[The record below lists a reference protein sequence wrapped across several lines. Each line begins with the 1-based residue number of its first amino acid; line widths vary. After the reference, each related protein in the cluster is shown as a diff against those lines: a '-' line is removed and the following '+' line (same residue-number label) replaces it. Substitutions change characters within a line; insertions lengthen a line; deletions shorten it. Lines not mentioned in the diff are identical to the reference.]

1 MKTLIAALLLLVHST
16 YADDMQKYL
25 SETQAMVRDGK
36 HEEALKRFIW
46 FHEHA
51 LEHGP
56 SMYGVRL
63 SFALSYWKNLGAVY
77 PPAHEALVKLRD
89 DDDKL
94 LREGKGNRNL
104 FHDLMA
110 LNRTLGVENASVEL
124 FEVISKADATKGKEY
139 WSLVKDVVLAKKRF
153 DIAKIYIQDF
163 EAEFKKMKAVYDRNL
178 PLYDDPRM
186 GGERFRDYNE
196 GRFVSEVKQLVE
208 LCLALESR
216 EAAVS
221 IRDQAKKILDDP
233 RLQITIP

>member
-1 MKTLIAALLLLVHST
+1 
-16 YADDMQKYL
+16 
-25 SETQAMVRDGK
+25 
-36 HEEALKRFIW
+36 
-46 FHEHA
+46 
-51 LEHGP
+51 
-56 SMYGVRL
+56 
-63 SFALSYWKNLGAVY
+63 
-77 PPAHEALVKLRD
+77 
-89 DDDKL
+89 
-94 LREGKGNRNL
+94 
-104 FHDLMA
+104 
-110 LNRTLGVENASVEL
+110 VEL

-163 EAEFKKMKAVYDRNL
+163 EAEFKKVKAVYDRNL
-178 PLYDDPRM
+178 TLYDDPRM

-196 GRFVSEVKQLVE
+196 GRFVGDVKQLVE